1 MNYIQQHNANNAV
14 TAKMSVTEV
23 HVHVQWAWSILPGA
37 FVVHGPCSFFFSP
50 FPATDAAKIR
60 VCKSSSLAL
69 LYHGREERPPE
80 DFYPL
85 GKLSQME
92 RGLLMRRRS
101 GCGDGW
107 TKHGCL

>member
-1 MNYIQQHNANNAV
+1 MTNYIQQHNANSAV
-14 TAKMSVTEV
+14 TAKISVTGTCACSVGMV
-23 HVHVQWAWSILPGA
+23 HSSGS
-37 FVVHGPCSFFFSP
+37 FVVHGPCSFLFSP

-80 DFYPL
+80 GFYPL

-92 RGLLMRRRS
+92 RGFADETKVRLRR
-101 GCGDGW
+101 W
-107 TKHGCL
+107 W